1 MSAVLFAVVAFTLLV
16 LVVVFMFRPYDYGA
30 SLRVD
35 RIGSDDDPDDAAADT
50 KWRSVK
56 VRPGLTACKRVE
68 QISDQVFLS
77 SEAPVLPLPYCTEPE
92 CRCHYLFMDDR
103 RSGLDR
109 RVEMARLGYAFA
121 GSGSDRRRSPG
132 RRIGDLAAV

>member
-1 MSAVLFAVVAFTLLV
+1 MSAVLFAVVAFALLV
-16 LVVVFMFRPYDYGA
+16 LVVVFLFRPYDYGA

-35 RIGSDDDPDDAAADT
+35 RVRIDDDRDDTSADT

-56 VRPGLTACKRVE
+56 IRPGLNACKRVE
-68 QISDQVFLS
+68 QITDQVFLAR
-77 SEAPVLPLPYCTEPE
+77 EAPVLPLAYCTEPE

-109 RVEMARLGYAFA
+109 RIEMAKLGYIFA
-121 GSGSDRRRSPG
+121 GSGDDRRRSPG
-132 RRIGDLAAV
+132 RRTDDLAAV

>member
-1 MSAVLFAVVAFTLLV
+1 MSAILFAVIAFALLV

-30 SLRVD
+30 SLRID
-35 RIGSDDDPDDAAADT
+35 RIVSDEVPIDDSADT

-56 VRPGLTACKRVE
+56 VRPGLNACKRVE
-68 QISDQVFLS
+68 QISDQLFLS
-77 SEAPVLPLPYCTEPE
+77 REAPVLPLPYCTEPE

-109 RVEMARLGYAFA
+109 RVEMAKLGYVFA
-121 GSGSDRRRSPG
+121 GKGNDRRRRPG
-132 RRIGDLAAV
+132 RRAGDLAAV

>member
-1 MSAVLFAVVAFTLLV
+1 MSAILFAVIAFALLV

-30 SLRVD
+30 SLRID
-35 RIGSDDDPDDAAADT
+35 RIVSDEVPIDDSADT

-56 VRPGLTACKRVE
+56 VRPGLNACKRVE
-68 QISDQVFLS
+68 QISDQLFLS
-77 SEAPVLPLPYCTEPE
+77 REAPVLPLPYCTEPE

-109 RVEMARLGYAFA
+109 RVEMANLGYVFA
-121 GSGSDRRRSPG
+121 GSGNDRRRSPG
-132 RRIGDLAAV
+132 RRAGDLATA

>member
-1 MSAVLFAVVAFTLLV
+1 MSAILFAVIAFALLA

-35 RIGSDDDPDDAAADT
+35 RIVSDDVSNDTSADT

-56 VRPGLTACKRVE
+56 VRPGLNACKRVE

-77 SEAPVLPLPYCTEPE
+77 REAPVLPLPYCTEPE

-103 RSGLDR
+103 RSGIDR
-109 RVEMARLGYAFA
+109 RVEMAKLGYVFA
-121 GSGSDRRRSPG
+121 GSGNDRRRSPG

>member
-1 MSAVLFAVVAFTLLV
+1 MSAVLFAVVAFALLV
-16 LVVVFMFRPYDYGA
+16 LVVIFLFNPYDYGA

-35 RIGSDDDPDDAAADT
+35 RIGSDDDLDDSSADT

-56 VRPGLTACKRVE
+56 VRPGLNACKRVE
-68 QISDQVFLS
+68 QISDQLFLAR
-77 SEAPVLPLPYCTEPE
+77 EAPVLPLPYCTEPE

-109 RVEMARLGYAFA
+109 RAEMARLGYVFA
-121 GSGSDRRRSPG
+121 GAGSDRRRSPG